1 MNNIFDDKKNNQL
14 PDITVVVCTFNHGA
28 WIERCIRSL
37 LNQKFIK
44 KDNFEIIL
52 IDDKSTDSTKKI
64 LKNFS
69 DLENL
74 RIHSNKKNIGLP
86 KSLNKAIKLSKGR
99 YVTRVDS
106 DDYVQRNFL
115 FLSKLFLDMN
125 REYQAVAVDYI
136 KVDNFE
142 TVLSKENCL
151 KNEIACGIMYR
162 KECLINIGLYN
173 EKFKMREG
181 HEINQRFKKKFKIGR
196 LELPLYK
203 YRMHEKNRTKNLK
216 RVSYFDK
223 LLKK

>member
-1 MNNIFDDKKNNQL
+1 MIKKNNQL

-44 KDNFEIIL
+44 KDDFEIIL

-181 HEINQRFKKKFKIGR
+181 HEINRRFKKKFKIGR

-216 RVSYFDK
+216 RVNYFDK

>member
-1 MNNIFDDKKNNQL
+1 MIKKNNQL

-136 KVDNFE
+136 KVNNFE

-216 RVSYFDK
+216 RVNYFDK

>member
-1 MNNIFDDKKNNQL
+1 MIKKNNQL

-28 WIERCIRSL
+28 RIERCIRSL

-44 KDNFEIIL
+44 KDDFEIIL

-216 RVSYFDK
+216 RVNYFDK

>member
-1 MNNIFDDKKNNQL
+1 MIKKNNQL

-44 KDNFEIIL
+44 KDDFEIIL

-74 RIHSNKKNIGLP
+74 RIHNNKKNIGLP

-181 HEINQRFKKKFKIGR
+181 HEINRRFKKKFKIGR

-203 YRMHEKNRTKNLK
+203 YRMHEKNRTKNY
-216 RVSYFDK
+216 S
-223 LLKK
+223 

>member
-1 MNNIFDDKKNNQL
+1 MIKKNNQL

-44 KDNFEIIL
+44 KDDFEIIL

>member
-1 MNNIFDDKKNNQL
+1 MIKKNNQL

-44 KDNFEIIL
+44 KDDFEIIL

-69 DLENL
+69 DLENIK
-74 RIHSNKKNIGLP
+74 IHSNKKNIGLP

-216 RVSYFDK
+216 RVNYFDK

>member
-1 MNNIFDDKKNNQL
+1 M
-14 PDITVVVCTFNHGA
+14 
-28 WIERCIRSL
+28 
-37 LNQKFIK
+37 
-44 KDNFEIIL
+44 
-52 IDDKSTDSTKKI
+52 
-64 LKNFS
+64 
-69 DLENL
+69 ENL
-74 RIHSNKKNIGLP
+74 RIHSNKKNIGLR

-181 HEINQRFKKKFKIGR
+181 HEINQRFKKK
-196 LELPLYK
+196 
-203 YRMHEKNRTKNLK
+203 
-216 RVSYFDK
+216 
-223 LLKK
+223 

>member
-1 MNNIFDDKKNNQL
+1 MIKKNNQL

-44 KDNFEIIL
+44 KDDFEIIL

-181 HEINQRFKKKFKIGR
+181 HEINQIFKKKFKIGR

-216 RVSYFDK
+216 RVNYFDK

>member
-1 MNNIFDDKKNNQL
+1 MIKKNNQL
-14 PDITVVVCTFNHGA
+14 PDITVVICTYNHEA

-44 KDNFEIIL
+44 KGDFEIIL

-64 LKNFS
+64 LQNFS

-74 RIHSNKKNIGLP
+74 RIYSNKKNIGLP

-99 YVTRVDS
+99 YLTRVDS

-216 RVSYFDK
+216 RVNYFDK

>member
-1 MNNIFDDKKNNQL
+1 MIKKNNQL
-14 PDITVVVCTFNHGA
+14 PDITVVVCTFNHSA

-44 KDNFEIIL
+44 KDDFEIIL

-181 HEINQRFKKKFKIGR
+181 HEINRRFKKKFKIGR

-216 RVSYFDK
+216 RVNYFDK

>member
-1 MNNIFDDKKNNQL
+1 MIKKNNQL
-14 PDITVVVCTFNHGA
+14 PDITVVVCTYNHGA

-44 KDNFEIIL
+44 KDDFEIIL

-64 LKNFS
+64 LHNFS
-69 DLENL
+69 DLENI
-74 RIHSNKKNIGLP
+74 RIYSNKRNIGLP
-86 KSLNKAIKLSKGR
+86 KSLNKAIMLSKGR

-216 RVSYFDK
+216 RVNYFDK

>member
-1 MNNIFDDKKNNQL
+1 MIKKNNQL

-44 KDNFEIIL
+44 KDDFEIIL

-69 DLENL
+69 DLENIK
-74 RIHSNKKNIGLP
+74 IHSNKKNIGLP

-142 TVLSKENCL
+142 TVLSKENCV

-216 RVSYFDK
+216 RVNYFDK

>member
-1 MNNIFDDKKNNQL
+1 MIKKNNQL
-14 PDITVVVCTFNHGA
+14 PDITVVVCTYNHGA

-44 KDNFEIIL
+44 KDDFEIIL

-64 LKNFS
+64 LQNFS

-74 RIHSNKKNIGLP
+74 RIYSNKKNIGLP

-99 YVTRVDS
+99 YLTRVDS

-216 RVSYFDK
+216 RVNYFDK

>member
-1 MNNIFDDKKNNQL
+1 MIKKNNQL
-14 PDITVVVCTFNHGA
+14 PDITVVVCTYNHGA

-44 KDNFEIIL
+44 KDDFEIIL

-64 LKNFS
+64 LQNFS

-74 RIHSNKKNIGLP
+74 IIHSNKKNIGLP

-136 KVDNFE
+136 KVNNFE

-216 RVSYFDK
+216 RVNYFDK

>member
-1 MNNIFDDKKNNQL
+1 MIKKNNQL

-216 RVSYFDK
+216 RVNYFDK

>member
-1 MNNIFDDKKNNQL
+1 MINQQ
-14 PDITVVVCTFNHGA
+14 T
-28 WIERCIRSL
+28 
-37 LNQKFIK
+37 QQ
-44 KDNFEIIL
+44 
-52 IDDKSTDSTKKI
+52 KKI
-64 LKNFS
+64 LQNFS

-136 KVDNFE
+136 KVNNFE

-216 RVSYFDK
+216 RVNYFDK

>member
-1 MNNIFDDKKNNQL
+1 MIKKNNQL

-44 KDNFEIIL
+44 KDDFEIIL

-69 DLENL
+69 DLENF

-181 HEINQRFKKKFKIGR
+181 HEINRRFKKKFKIGR

-216 RVSYFDK
+216 RVNYFDK

>member
-1 MNNIFDDKKNNQL
+1 MINIFDDKKNNQL
-14 PDITVVVCTFNHGA
+14 PDITVVVCTYNHGA

-44 KDNFEIIL
+44 KDDFEIIL

-64 LKNFS
+64 LHNFS
-69 DLENL
+69 DLENI
-74 RIHSNKKNIGLP
+74 RIYSNKRNIGLP
-86 KSLNKAIKLSKGR
+86 KSLNKAIMLSKGR

-203 YRMHEKNRTKNLK
+203 YRMHEKNRTKKISSLK
-216 RVSYFDK
+216 IYDRK
-223 LLKK
+223 LIT

>member
-1 MNNIFDDKKNNQL
+1 MIKKNNQL
-14 PDITVVVCTFNHGA
+14 PDITVVVCTYNHGA

-44 KDNFEIIL
+44 KDDFEIIL

-64 LKNFS
+64 LQNFS

-216 RVSYFDK
+216 RVNYFDK

>member
-1 MNNIFDDKKNNQL
+1 MIKKNNQL

-44 KDNFEIIL
+44 KDDFEIIL

-69 DLENL
+69 DLENIK
-74 RIHSNKKNIGLP
+74 IHSNKKNIGLP

-203 YRMHEKNRTKNLK
+203 YRMHKKNRTKNLK
-216 RVSYFDK
+216 RVNYFDK

>member
-1 MNNIFDDKKNNQL
+1 MIKKKINQL
-14 PDITVVVCTFNHGA
+14 PDITVVVCTYNHGA

-44 KDNFEIIL
+44 KDDFEIIL

-216 RVSYFDK
+216 RVDYFDK

>member
-1 MNNIFDDKKNNQL
+1 MIKKNNQL

-44 KDNFEIIL
+44 KDDFEIIL

-74 RIHSNKKNIGLP
+74 RIHNNKKNIGLP

-181 HEINQRFKKKFKIGR
+181 HEINQRFKKKFMIGR

-203 YRMHEKNRTKNLK
+203 YRMHKKNRTKNLK
-216 RVSYFDK
+216 RVSYFDN
-223 LLKK
+223 LLKN

>member
-1 MNNIFDDKKNNQL
+1 MIKKNNQL

-44 KDNFEIIL
+44 KDDFEIIL

-74 RIHSNKKNIGLP
+74 RIHNNKKNIGLP

-216 RVSYFDK
+216 RVNYFDK

>member
-1 MNNIFDDKKNNQL
+1 MIKKNNQL

-44 KDNFEIIL
+44 KDDFEIIL

-142 TVLSKENCL
+142 TVLSKENCV

-216 RVSYFDK
+216 RVNYFDK

>member
-1 MNNIFDDKKNNQL
+1 MIKKNNQL
-14 PDITVVVCTFNHGA
+14 PDITVVVCTYNHGA

-64 LKNFS
+64 LQNFS

-216 RVSYFDK
+216 RVNYFDK

>member
-1 MNNIFDDKKNNQL
+1 MKKNNNQM
-14 PDITVVVCTFNHGA
+14 PDISVIVCTYNHGA

-37 LNQKFIK
+37 LNQNFINK
-44 KDNFEIIL
+44 NNYEIIL
-52 IDDKSTDSTKKI
+52 IEDKSTDSTKNVI
-64 LKNFS
+64 KNFN
-69 DLENL
+69 DFENI
-74 RIHSNKKNIGLP
+74 RIYKNKTNLGLP
-86 KSLNKAIKLSKGR
+86 KSLNKAIKLSRGR

-106 DDYVQRNFL
+106 DDYAQRNFL
-115 FLSKLFLDMN
+115 FLTKLFLDMN
-125 REYQAVAVDYI
+125 KEYQAVAVDYL

-142 TVLSKENCL
+142 ANLSKENCF
-151 KNEIACGIMYR
+151 KKEIACGIMYR

-181 HEINQRFKKKFKIGR
+181 HEINKRFKKKYKIGR

-216 RVSYFDK
+216 KVNYFDK

>member
-1 MNNIFDDKKNNQL
+1 MIKKNNQL
-14 PDITVVVCTFNHGA
+14 PDITVVVCTYNHGA

-44 KDNFEIIL
+44 KDEFEIVL

-69 DLENL
+69 ELENL

-216 RVSYFDK
+216 RVNYFDK

>member
-1 MNNIFDDKKNNQL
+1 MIKKNNQL

-44 KDNFEIIL
+44 KDDFEIIL

-64 LKNFS
+64 LKNIS

-142 TVLSKENCL
+142 TVLSKENCV

-216 RVSYFDK
+216 RVNYFDK

>member
-1 MNNIFDDKKNNQL
+1 MIKKNNQL
-14 PDITVVVCTFNHGA
+14 PDITVVVCTYNHGA

-44 KDNFEIIL
+44 KDDFEIIL

-64 LKNFS
+64 LQNFS

-216 RVSYFDK
+216 KVNYFDK

>member
-1 MNNIFDDKKNNQL
+1 MIKKNNQL
-14 PDITVVVCTFNHGA
+14 PDITVVVCTYNHGA

-44 KDNFEIIL
+44 KDDFEIIL

-64 LKNFS
+64 LHNFS
-69 DLENL
+69 DLENI
-74 RIHSNKKNIGLP
+74 RIYSNKINIGLP

-216 RVSYFDK
+216 RVNYFDK

>member
-1 MNNIFDDKKNNQL
+1 MIKKNNQL

-28 WIERCIRSL
+28 WIERCISL

-44 KDNFEIIL
+44 KDDFEIIL

-99 YVTRVDS
+99 YVTRVNS
-106 DDYVQRNFL
+106 HDYVQRNFL

-136 KVDNFE
+136 KVNNFE

-181 HEINQRFKKKFKIGR
+181 HEINQRFKKI
-196 LELPLYK
+196 
-203 YRMHEKNRTKNLK
+203 
-216 RVSYFDK
+216 
-223 LLKK
+223 

>member
-1 MNNIFDDKKNNQL
+1 MNKKNNQL
-14 PDITVVVCTFNHGA
+14 PDISVIVCTYNHDA

-37 LNQKFIK
+37 LNQQFINK
-44 KDNFEIIL
+44 YDFEIIL
-52 IDDKSTDSTKKI
+52 IDDKSSDSTNKI
-64 LKNFS
+64 IKSFS
-69 DLENL
+69 DLQNL
-74 RIHSNKKNIGLP
+74 RIYKNNKNIGLP

-115 FLSKLFLDMN
+115 FLTKLFLDMN

-142 TVLSKENCL
+142 KIISKENCF
-151 KNEIACGIMYR
+151 KKEIACGIMYR

-181 HEINQRFKKKFKIGR
+181 HEINQRFKKKFMIGR

-203 YRMHEKNRTKNLK
+203 YRMHRKNRTKNLK
-216 RVSYFDK
+216 RVRYFDK
-223 LLKK
+223 LLKN

>member
-1 MNNIFDDKKNNQL
+1 MIKKNNQL
-14 PDITVVVCTFNHGA
+14 PDITVVVCTYNHGA

-64 LKNFS
+64 LQNFS

-136 KVDNFE
+136 KVNNFE

-181 HEINQRFKKKFKIGR
+181 HEINQRFKKKFRIGR

-216 RVSYFDK
+216 RVNYFDK

>member
-1 MNNIFDDKKNNQL
+1 MIKKNNQL

>member
-1 MNNIFDDKKNNQL
+1 MIKKNNQL
-14 PDITVVVCTFNHGA
+14 PDITVIVCTYNHGA

-44 KDNFEIIL
+44 KDDFEIIL
-52 IDDKSTDSTKKI
+52 VDDKSTDSTKKI
-64 LKNFS
+64 IQNFL

-74 RIHSNKKNIGLP
+74 RIYHNKRNIGLP

-115 FLSKLFLDMN
+115 YLSKLFLDMN

-151 KNEIACGIMYR
+151 RNEIACGIMYR

-216 RVSYFDK
+216 KVRYFDK